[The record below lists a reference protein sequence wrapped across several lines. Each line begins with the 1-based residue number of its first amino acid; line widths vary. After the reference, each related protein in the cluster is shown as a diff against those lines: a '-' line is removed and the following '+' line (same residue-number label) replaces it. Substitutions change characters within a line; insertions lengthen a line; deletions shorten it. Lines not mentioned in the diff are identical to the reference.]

1 MSLFICNL
9 FVLFVLLD
17 ISKYMYMYFL
27 IYSRYNIKY
36 WFILQLTQQELSSFS
51 FYMTEKSQRQNRA
64 LNTIKLYPDVIVIK
78 KD

>member
-17 ISKYMYMYFL
+17 ISKYMYFL
-27 IYSRYNIKY
+27 IYSRCNIKY